1 MRFPEA
7 VFRIIVENN
16 CPFYEVGDEFVLSGK
31 ALMVEHKH
39 KKEKTFINTTIIN
52 MPFDKSSCRILIE
65 DLTDVL
71 IRFKSTERLPDY
83 ELDCTGC
90 TGTARLRYKKE
101 KKVSTDSSMQ
111 QLEKSHL
118 AIETLLSGF
127 SIFRVLNEHHLRN
140 ITPFLRIRTYDRND
154 IVIRK
159 GAAGENLFIIISG
172 KVEVVGKDGISIA
185 YLERGEV
192 FGEMSLL
199 SGEPISATIKVVE
212 PLKVI
217 YLDRKTF
224 KKMLSASSS
233 LQMYFSRLLAKR
245 LTEINLI
252 RSEEYASGIVGKL
265 SDIPMPELCQM
276 MNANLKTGTLN
287 LSLPKGIAKLLFR
300 EGKVIYASYDNK
312 EGKDAFVSALKEK
325 DGRFKFVQGLPA
337 EDMKQS
343 ELADFN
349 WLLMDSLRRIDEEKA
364 QSKE

>member
-7 VFRIIVENN
+7 AFRIIVENN
-16 CPFYEVGDEFVLSGK
+16 CPFYEPGDEFVLSGK
-31 ALMVEHKH
+31 AVMVEHKH
-39 KKEKTFINTTIIN
+39 KKEKIFINTTIIN

-71 IRFKSTERLPDY
+71 IRFKSTDRLPDY
-83 ELDCTGC
+83 ELDCSGC
-90 TGTARLRYKKE
+90 TGTAHLQYKKDRKAGADSPVQQIE
-101 KKVSTDSSMQ
+101 KNQ
-111 QLEKSHL
+111 A

-127 SIFRVLNEHHLRN
+127 SIFRVLEEEHLRQLA
-140 ITPFLRIRTYDRND
+140 PFLRIRTYNKDE

-159 GAAGENLFIIISG
+159 GAAGENLFVIISG

-199 SGEPISATIKVVE
+199 SGEPVSATIKVADL
-212 PLKVI
+212 LKVI
-217 YLDRKTF
+217 CLDRKTF
-224 KKMLSASSS
+224 KKMLSSSS
-233 LQMYFSRLLAKR
+233 ALQMYFSRLLAKR
-245 LTEINLI
+245 LTEVNLI
-252 RSEEYASGIVGKL
+252 RSEEFASGIVGKL

-276 MNANLKTGTLN
+276 MNANQKTGTLT
-287 LSLPKGIAKLLFR
+287 LSLPRGLAKLSFK

-312 EGKDAFVSALKEK
+312 EGKDAFVCALKEK
-325 DGRFKFVQGLPA
+325 EGRFKFIQGLPA

-364 QSKE
+364 